1 MVGSDDC
8 FANALLVAALAAVA
22 VVVIPWSL
30 IGWLI
35 WKLIA

>member
-1 MVGSDDC
+1 MT
-8 FANALLVAALAAVA
+8 ALPTHYCSAALAAVA

>member
-1 MVGSDDC
+1 MT
-8 FANALLVAALAAVA
+8 ALPTHYGFAALGAVA
-22 VVVIPWSL
+22 VAVIPWSL